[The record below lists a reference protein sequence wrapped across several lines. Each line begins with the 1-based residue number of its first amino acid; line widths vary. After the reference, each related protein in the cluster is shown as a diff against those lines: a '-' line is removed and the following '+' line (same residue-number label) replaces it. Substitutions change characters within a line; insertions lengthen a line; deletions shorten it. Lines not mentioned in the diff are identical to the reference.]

1 MRQPLTLPV
10 QTNNPLEPCQIV
22 LFGVTGDLSRRK
34 VLPALIDLNEAG
46 NLPERCS
53 VVGFSRSAG
62 DDAGLRQ
69 RLGEG
74 VRKLAPKVSAE
85 AWERFARRLHAVP
98 GEIDDPQSFIEL
110 ARRLRQ
116 LDRELELPGNRLFYL
131 ATPPSAFRPVLD
143 NLRAAGLVEH
153 AAQARRGPEGPWQ
166 RVVIEKPFGTDL
178 ASAQALNGLV
188 HEVLDESQVYR
199 IDHYLGKETVQNI
212 LVFRFGNAIF
222 EPLWNRAHVDHVQIT
237 VAEAIGVEGRGEFYE
252 ETGVLRDIVQNH
264 LLQMLALFAMEAP
277 AAFTADEVRSQKAQ
291 ALRSLRTIG
300 SFEVPEHTAAG
311 QYQGYLSEK
320 GVAPSSRT
328 PTYVAIRGF
337 IDNWRW
343 YGVPFYLRAGK
354 ALKRRTTEIAVHFRA
369 VPFSLFGTQGACQLL
384 DRNVLRLRIQPDEG
398 IALKIATKV
407 PGEERR
413 VAPVELDFSY
423 SKAFAKEAPDAY
435 QRLLLDAL
443 RGDPTLFAREDE
455 VEQSW
460 RFVDPILS
468 HWAET
473 GNPELESYPLG
484 SSGPER
490 ARKLLAFDGRQW
502 DSLGG

>member
-1 MRQPLTLPV
+1 MNQSSPLDPCTL
-10 QTNNPLEPCQIV
+10 I
-22 LFGVTGDLSRRK
+22 LFGVTGDLARRK
-34 VLPALIDLNEAG
+34 ILPALIDLHEAG
-46 NLPERCS
+46 QLPERFAL
-53 VVGFSRSAG
+53 VGFSRSAG

-74 VRKLAPKVSAE
+74 VRKLTPRITAE
-85 AWERFARRLHAVP
+85 AWERFAVRLFALG
-98 GEIDDPQSFIEL
+98 GEVDDPQSFVEL
-110 ARRLRQ
+110 GRRLRE
-116 LDRELELPGNRLFYL
+116 LDRDQSIGGNRLFYL

-143 NLRAAGLVEH
+143 NLAAAGLVEH
-153 AAQARRGPEGPWQ
+153 AAQVRRGGASPWQ
-166 RVVIEKPFGTDL
+166 RVVIEKPFGDDL
-178 ASAQALNGLV
+178 ESARSLNRLV
-188 HEVLDESQVYR
+188 HAVLDESQVYR

-222 EPLWNRAHVDHVQIT
+222 EPLWNRSHVDHVQIT

-252 ETGVLRDIVQNH
+252 ETGVVRDIVQNH

-291 ALRSLRTIG
+291 ALRSLRGI
-300 SFEVPEHTAAG
+300 SPWEVPEHAVAG
-311 QYQGYLSEK
+311 QYEGYLGER
-320 GVAPSSRT
+320 GVKPDSRT
-328 PTYVAIRGF
+328 PTYVAVRGF

-343 YGVPFYLRAGK
+343 YGVPFYMRAGK

-398 IALKIATKV
+398 IALRIATKV

-413 VAPVELDFSY
+413 VAPVNLDFSY
-423 SKAFAKEAPDAY
+423 AKTFAKEAPDAY
-435 QRLLLDAL
+435 QRLILDAL

-460 RFVDPILS
+460 RFVDPILQ
-468 HWAET
+468 HWAES
-473 GNPELESYPLG
+473 GNPELEAYPKG

-490 ARKLLAFDGRQW
+490 ARKLLSLTGHQW
-502 DSLGG
+502 ESLGG